1 MAQSD
6 RMSPDN
12 NPQGRGFSFGE
23 FPREMLGKVRHIGR
37 MPVLIASGLLGVILL
52 VWVIGMSSGSTP
64 HQEQEETKRSD
75 SKLPV
80 AADASAGIDAA
91 RATAAVLP
99 PLPPT
104 HATPLTELAQAAT
117 QVGSNRERSP
127 AEVADDEAIRRAR
140 EANQSAMSRR
150 RQAEIS
156 ALDAET
162 NVSAKGGGGPVGL
175 SGSASAGGN
184 AMRAASSGF
193 NPAAAV
199 AEVVAANGGMAAPG
213 GMPQSFTGQDQN
225 AFAEKAAFAGQTTRR
240 PAYLAEGR
248 IKPLSPYELKAG
260 AVIPIVLLTGI
271 NSELPGEI
279 LGQVAENV
287 RDTATGRFVLVPQG
301 TRVVGR
307 YDFQVAYGQER
318 VQVVWNRLIY
328 PDGSSLDLE
337 GMPGADQAG
346 QSGFADQVDH
356 HYMRLFGSALFV
368 SAFSA
373 GIQLSQPQ
381 TASSGQVLTPPQVA
395 TASLGQQMGE
405 LGTELARKNMN
416 IAPTITIRA
425 GYRGEI
431 LTTRDVII
439 SPWRQ
444 RP

>member
-12 NPQGRGFSFGE
+12 NPQGRGFSFGV
-23 FPREMLGKVRHIGR
+23 FPREMMGKVRHIGR

-52 VWVIGMSSGSTP
+52 VWVISMSSGNP
-64 HQEQEETKRSD
+64 PRQAPEEAKRSD

-80 AADASAGIDAA
+80 AADPSAGIDAA

-99 PLPPT
+99 PLPPA
-104 HATPLTELAQAAT
+104 HVAPLSDLAQAAPPA
-117 QVGSNRERSP
+117 GSQGERSSEQD
-127 AEVADDEAIRRAR
+127 AHDEALRRSR
-140 EANQSAMSRR
+140 DANYAALSRR
-150 RQAEIS
+150 REKEIS
-156 ALDAET
+156 ALDADT
-162 NVSAKGGGGPVGL
+162 NVSAKGGGAFGA
-175 SGSASAGGN
+175 SGGGGAVGN
-184 AMRAASSGF
+184 AMRAVSAGF
-193 NPAAAV
+193 NPAAAA
-199 AEVVAANGGMAAPG
+199 AELVAANGGMAAPG
-213 GMPQSFTGQDQN
+213 GIPSTAGEDQN
-225 AFAEKAAFAGQTTRR
+225 GFAEKDAFAGKATRR
-240 PAYLAEGR
+240 PAYLTEGR
-248 IKPLSPYELKAG
+248 VKPLSPYELKAG
-260 AVIPIVLLTGI
+260 AVIPVVLLTGI

-279 LGQVAENV
+279 VGQVAENV
-287 RDTATGRFVLVPQG
+287 RDTASGRFVLVPQG

-337 GMPGADQAG
+337 GMAGADQAG

-381 TASSGQVLTPPQVA
+381 TASSGQVLTPQQVA

-416 IAPTITIRA
+416 IAPTIVIRA

-431 LTTRDVII
+431 LITRDAVF
-439 SPWRQ
+439 R
-444 RP
+444 